1 MSRRAS
7 SGINPVV
14 LIGVIVAVVALFF
27 GIKSLMGRKKV
38 SFEGTPPLPIE
49 DFVEH
54 GNSLRNNEYVIDG
67 VVDAQDVKDDGRVVF
82 LRVKSSG
89 ADYNIPVKIPA
100 DFKGQNINIEREQ
113 RYSFKIRIEKQG
125 VPVAL
130 EIARL

>member
-38 SFEGTPPLPIE
+38 SFEGTPPLPVE
-49 DFVEH
+49 DYMEH

-67 VVDAQDVKDDGRVVF
+67 VVDEQQVKDDGRVVF
-82 LRVKSSG
+82 LKVKSSG
-89 ADYNIPVKIPA
+89 AEYNIPVKIPM
-100 DFKGQNINIEREQ
+100 DLKVQNIEREQ
-113 RYSFKIRIEKQG
+113 RYSFKVRIEKQG